1 MPILSAEATI
11 KYTRFW
17 GVKAVHVENVPQ
29 GDLPQLFGDM
39 FGWQEQVS
47 SVASVYN
54 NLPAVDRHHAALLAH
69 NYGEASAIDYFGSRY
84 GLPRAISGHN
94 QYGLWGPRDYTGD
107 VVVAIGFTEARL
119 RQSFGEVVPSAQ
131 LSPRYAIPEETKLTV
146 YVCRGPKESLRSS
159 WSQWRYLN

>member
-1 MPILSAEATI
+1 MLKTFRRAIFLNSLATC
-11 KYTRFW
+11 
-17 GVKAVHVENVPQ
+17 
-29 GDLPQLFGDM
+29 
-39 FGWQEQVS
+39 S

-54 NLPAVDRHHAALLAH
+54 NLPAADRHHAALLAH
-69 NYGEASAIDYFGSRY
+69 NYGEASATDYFGPRY

-119 RQSFGEVVPSAQ
+119 QESFVEVVPSAQ
-131 LSPRYAIPEETKLTV
+131 LSPRYAIPEETNLTV
-146 YVCRGPKESLRSS
+146 YVCRGPKESLQSS